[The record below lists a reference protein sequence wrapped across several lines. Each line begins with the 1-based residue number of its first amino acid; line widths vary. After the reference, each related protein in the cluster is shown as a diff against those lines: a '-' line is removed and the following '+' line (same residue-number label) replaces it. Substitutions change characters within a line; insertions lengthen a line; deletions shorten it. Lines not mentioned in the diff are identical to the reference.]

1 MRPPLNNETDESEVT
16 EVSSQT
22 AASQEP
28 IATATTFTS
37 TLSVKINQLENK
49 KENKEKE
56 KLERF
61 LESLTDSQRTKYSG
75 SFVKQPLDK
84 SKVTDLKS
92 STEKEEYAKFL
103 EGFTKTRIKKYS
115 EPFVRQPLDQSK
127 VTDLKSSTEEEKFTS
142 FSNSFTDSRR
152 ENFLKPIRK
161 SLDKKVKKKDGLQ
174 VSSLKQ
180 ENIGTNELLEKM
192 LIKLKN
198 EPTNAV
204 SYEDKVKIKNI
215 LCEVQNFASEKVIED
230 IKNIIHNNNIT
241 RETLSYLNENL
252 GKFMVNKTSKV
263 DDEVLVQGA
272 DDGVV
277 D

>member
-1 MRPPLNNETDESEVT
+1 M
-16 EVSSQT
+16 
-22 AASQEP
+22 
-28 IATATTFTS
+28 I
-37 TLSVKINQLENK
+37 
-49 KENKEKE
+49 
-56 KLERF
+56 
-61 LESLTDSQRTKYSG
+61 Y
-75 SFVKQPLDK
+75 
-84 SKVTDLKS
+84 
-92 STEKEEYAKFL
+92 Y
-103 EGFTKTRIKKYS
+103 
-115 EPFVRQPLDQSK
+115 
-127 VTDLKSSTEEEKFTS
+127 
-142 FSNSFTDSRR
+142 SRR

-252 GKFMVNKTSKV
+252 GKFIVNKTSKV
-263 DDEVLVQGA
+263 DDEVLSPRSRRWRCRSIELNEQLIIKFLCSNLVFIKQA
-272 DDGVV
+272 MNYF
-277 D
+277 

>member
-1 MRPPLNNETDESEVT
+1 MRPPLSNNIEESEVT

-22 AASQEP
+22 TVSQEA
-28 IATATTFTS
+28 IATATIFTS
-37 TLSVKINQLENK
+37 TLSVKVNQPA
-49 KENKEKE
+49 NKEE
-56 KLERF
+56 
-61 LESLTDSQRTKYSG
+61 
-75 SFVKQPLDK
+75 DK
-84 SKVTDLKS
+84 
-92 STEKEEYAKFL
+92 EKEEYAKFL

-127 VTDLKSSTEEEKFTS
+127 ITDLKSSTEEEKFTS

-161 SLDKKVKKKDGLQ
+161 PLDKKVKKKDGLQ

-215 LCEVQNFASEKVIED
+215 LCEIQNFASEKVIED
-230 IKNIIHNNNIT
+230 IKNIIHNNIT
-241 RETLSYLNENL
+241 RETLNYLNENL
-252 GKFMVNKTSKV
+252 GRF
-263 DDEVLVQGA
+263 L
-272 DDGVV
+272 
-277 D
+277 

>member
-1 MRPPLNNETDESEVT
+1 MRPPLSNNTEESEVT

-22 AASQEP
+22 TVSQEA
-28 IATATTFTS
+28 IATATIFTS
-37 TLSVKINQLENK
+37 TLSVKVNQPA
-49 KENKEKE
+49 NKEE
-56 KLERF
+56 
-61 LESLTDSQRTKYSG
+61 
-75 SFVKQPLDK
+75 DK
-84 SKVTDLKS
+84 
-92 STEKEEYAKFL
+92 EKEEYAKFL

-127 VTDLKSSTEEEKFTS
+127 ITDLKSSTEEEKFTS

-161 SLDKKVKKKDGLQ
+161 PLDKKVKKKDGLQ

-215 LCEVQNFASEKVIED
+215 LCEIQNFASEKVIED
-230 IKNIIHNNNIT
+230 IIHNNNIT
-241 RETLSYLNENL
+241 RETLNYLNENL
-252 GKFMVNKTSKV
+252 GRFIVNKAN
-263 DDEVLVQGA
+263 DEVLVQGA
-272 DDGVV
+272 DNTDIH
-277 D
+277 